1 MRIRVRSSVFTPFF
15 FISILHGDCF
25 LYSYILIAI
34 TKGCEMRNC
43 ISQPFHLNVYSYS
56 IIMSRSPD
64 SILWPALTRISL
76 MCVDRSG
83 DGGFHL
89 HGFGNNDRV
98 AFLDGGA
105 FFNEEFDDGA
115 GEGCAYFAWNILI
128 GFLGGSACFCDVLV
142 VDLDFSAACR
152 SVRTGARG
160 CLLRPVL

>member
-1 MRIRVRSSVFTPFF
+1 MHFTAFSLECLF
-15 FISILHGDCF
+15 LFNNHEQIAGFDSLACF
-25 LYSYILIAI
+25 DTDFA
-34 TKGCEMRNC
+34 
-43 ISQPFHLNVYSYS
+43 
-56 IIMSRSPD
+56 D
-64 SILWPALTRISL
+64 DA
-76 MCVDRSG
+76 VDRSG

-142 VDLDFSAACR
+142 VDLDFARHAVQFELELAVAFC
-152 SVRTGARG
+152 VRF
-160 CLLRPVL
+160 L